1 MALKKQHFD
10 PESEIPIFN
19 NALVY
24 VRDGHWQ
31 FRMYVHKQDMDLDT
45 A

>member
-1 MALKKQHFD
+1 VALKKQHFD

-19 NALVY
+19 DALAY

-31 FRMYVHKQDMDLDT
+31 FRMALQSSIILKS
-45 A
+45 